1 MVSQEHERRLE
12 RIRNALKG
20 IEGSHVW
27 PFQVRIPCLGP
38 SVVILVKFR
47 LYARAYERERLVMRI
62 IACFKRKF

>member
-27 PFQVRIPCLGP
+27 PFQVGIPCLGL
-38 SVVILVKFR
+38 SVEMLVKFR
-47 LYARAYERERLVMRI
+47 LYAGPYEQDRLVMRI
-62 IACFKRKF
+62 ISCFKRKY